1 MEIGLK
7 DRYPNLAI
15 ERDKLLRDVQLDS
28 YEIEAAVKGFEELV
42 IEVEAKE
49 HYQEHQRVVDYLKSK
64 YAGFNGVPVPQLEAE
79 FLLDANTP
87 EFKAIKK
94 QLAVEM
100 GKKKG
105 LGRDDFVDFAIVADA
120 LLALKELR

>member
-7 DRYPNLAI
+7 DRYPQLKL
-15 ERDKLLRDVQLDS
+15 ERDKLLRDVSLDS
-28 YEIEAAVKGFEELV
+28 FEIEAAIKGFEELV
-42 IEVEAKE
+42 VEIEAKE
-49 HYQEHQRVVDYLKSK
+49 HYQEHQRVVSYLKAK
-64 YAGFNGVPVPQLEAE
+64 YDGYNGVPVPQLEAE

-87 EFKAIKK
+87 EFKAIKEQIK
-94 QLAVEM
+94 SEM
-100 GKKKG
+100 GKKT